1 MTALLITMVT
11 ALVTMLTGKRGM
23 WRKLF
28 GFRAAGKGKVQS
40 PEARGYLR
48 PLTVLEILD
57 TENRQGLLKQI
68 RDNSLMTKEGTE
80 KYYLQPLRHCLNLMQ
95 QLPATEK
102 EHHAVVGGLVDFTLK
117 RVAYALRLSRGY
129 MLPQG
134 AGAEEQSAQAA
145 TWNAVIFYAALCRS
159 LTVFGLLEGELTDGT
174 LWFPGLSVPSQ
185 SYRLRFCQGREERA
199 QALAVLLGMRLLP
212 EDVVIWL
219 GRTPA
224 ALDTLLRIITGED
237 RPGCVVTEIISE
249 ASVLAGGQLAGA
261 RNTPQPVVPEP
272 VVPAAAASV
281 VAPGMVV
288 PATGQEQATVAAPAP
303 GMVLGSALDGGAAAV
318 TGNTVVP
325 PTPQPASVQEE
336 PADQT
341 IGDVMALMG
350 FSTTDRQEVP
360 GAVPGDVFLNRESA
374 GGATENDEV
383 PEETVIPDEPDNLP
397 KPEDNSGRLF
407 WQWLCEGLMNGEI
420 SVNTPGSAVHIICGF
435 VFISVPAIFYQFIK
449 SASCVEGKTREQIQA
464 AFERLGVHKS
474 VNNQRCWQCS
484 LYEKPDGTGGYKK
497 FSGYLIQ
504 LSLVYPRKRYPEDSM
519 FLKFS
524 RGMQ

>member
-1 MTALLITMVT
+1 M
-11 ALVTMLTGKRGM
+11 
-23 WRKLF
+23 F
-28 GFRAAGKGKVQS
+28 GQ
-40 PEARGYLR
+40 
-48 PLTVLEILD
+48 
-57 TENRQGLLKQI
+57 
-68 RDNSLMTKEGTE
+68 
-80 KYYLQPLRHCLNLMQ
+80 
-95 QLPATEK
+95 
-102 EHHAVVGGLVDFTLK
+102 
-117 RVAYALRLSRGY
+117 
-129 MLPQG
+129 
-134 AGAEEQSAQAA
+134 
-145 TWNAVIFYAALCRS
+145 
-159 LTVFGLLEGELTDGT
+159 LEGELDDGSF
-174 LWFPGLSVPSQ
+174 WYPGLVVPSRP
-185 SYRLRFCQGREERA
+185 YRLRFCQGREERE
-199 QALAVLLGMRLLP
+199 QTQAVLLGMRLLP

-219 GRTPA
+219 GRTQA
-224 ALDTLLRIITGED
+224 ALDTLLRIIMGED
-237 RPGCVVTEIISE
+237 RPGCVVSEIISE

-272 VVPAAAASV
+272 VVPAAVASV

-288 PATGQEQATVAAPAP
+288 PATGQEQATVAAPDP
-303 GMVLGSALDGGAAAV
+303 GMMLGSALEGSAAAV

-325 PTPQPASVQEE
+325 PIPQPASVQEE

-341 IGDVMALMG
+341 IGNVMALMG
-350 FSTTDRQEVP
+350 FRTTDRQEVP

-374 GGATENDEV
+374 EGATENDEV

-397 KPEDNSGRLF
+397 KPEDNSGRVF
-407 WQWLCEGLMNGEI
+407 WQWLREGLMNGEI
-420 SVNTPGSAVHIICGF
+420 SVNTPGSAAHIICGF

-504 LSLVYPRKRYPEDSM
+504 LSLVYPREQYPEDSM

>member
-1 MTALLITMVT
+1 MKLWIMVT
-11 ALVTMLTGKRGM
+11 TVTTVTTVLMKM

-28 GFRAAGKGKVQS
+28 GLSATTGKAKEKT

-48 PLTVLEILD
+48 PLTAQEILD

-80 KYYLQPLRHCLNLMQ
+80 KYYLQPLRHCVNLMQ

-159 LTVFGLLEGELTDGT
+159 LTVFGQLEGELDDGSF
-174 LWFPGLSVPSQ
+174 WNPGLSVPSRP
-185 SYRLRFCQGREERA
+185 YRLRFCQGREERA

-224 ALDTLLRIITGED
+224 ALDTLLRIITGEE
-237 RPGCVVTEIISE
+237 RPGCVVSEIISE
-249 ASVLAGGQLAGA
+249 ASVLAGGQLAGT

-272 VVPAAAASV
+272 VVPAAVASV

-288 PATGQEQATVAAPAP
+288 PATEQEQATVAAPAP
-303 GMVLGSALDGGAAAV
+303 GMVLRSALEGSEAAV
-318 TGNTVVP
+318 TGNKVVP
-325 PTPQPASVQEE
+325 STPQLASVPEE

-341 IGDVMALMG
+341 IGDVIALMG
-350 FSTTDRQEVP
+350 FAAKNTPETADVVLPEDGTGSHKHNGVVECIFSEDAAVAQVEEGADGENYGAQFLSWLLEQINTGTLTVNNSDSSLHVVSGLLFAPVP
-360 GAVPGDVFLNRESA
+360 GIFRDFLRE
-374 GGATENDEV
+374 NKMQ
-383 PEETVIPDEPDNLP
+383 PRLRKKIQEE
-397 KPEDNSGRLF
+397 
-407 WQWLCEGLMNGEI
+407 
-420 SVNTPGSAVHIICGF
+420 
-435 VFISVPAIFYQFIK
+435 
-449 SASCVEGKTREQIQA
+449 
-464 AFERLGVHKS
+464 FESLGVHFAVKGKGLYS
-474 VNNQRCWQCS
+474 FQR
-484 LYEKPDGTGGYKK
+484 YPEEGRGGEPETQ
-497 FSGYLIQ
+497 FGYLIKI
-504 LSLVYPRKRYPEDSM
+504 RKIAPAFSVSEDSNYVFIANKYNM
-519 FLKFS
+519 
-524 RGMQ
+524 

>member
-11 ALVTMLTGKRGM
+11 ALVTMLTGRRGM

-48 PLTVLEILD
+48 PLTAQEILD

-80 KYYLQPLRHCLNLMQ
+80 KYYLQPLRHCVNLMQ

-224 ALDTLLRIITGED
+224 ALDTLLRIIMGED
-237 RPGCVVTEIISE
+237 RPGCVVSEIISE

-303 GMVLGSALDGGAAAV
+303 GMVLGSALDGSAAAV

-350 FSTTDRQEVP
+350 FSTQSEPVEPGIFVP
-360 GAVPGDVFLNRESA
+360 GNSESA
-374 GGATENDEV
+374 VTENAADLKDKTEKH
-383 PEETVIPDEPDNLP
+383 ENCGE
-397 KPEDNSGRLF
+397 LF
-407 WQWLCEGLMNGEI
+407 WHWLNNGIRTGSI
-420 SVNTPGSAVHIICGF
+420 SVNRPDSLAHITGGMLFIPTPEIFFSFLKDSPEIIPGTSRDD
-435 VFISVPAIFYQFIK
+435 VQ
-449 SASCVEGKTREQIQA
+449 RE
-464 AFERLGVHKS
+464 FEKLGRNFCRRDNALFQCQKYEEENRLG
-474 VNNQRCWQCS
+474 R
-484 LYEKPDGTGGYKK
+484 YKRW
-497 FSGYLIQ
+497 SGYLIKARQ
-504 LSLVYPRKRYPEDSM
+504 IYTGEEVPGDSM
-519 FLKFS
+519 YLFVS
-524 RGMQ
+524 SV

>member
-1 MTALLITMVT
+1 
-11 ALVTMLTGKRGM
+11 M
-23 WRKLF
+23 WRKIF
-28 GFRAAGKGKVQS
+28 GFSTTGKGKEPT

-48 PLTVLEILD
+48 PLTAQEILD

-80 KYYLQPLRHCLNLMQ
+80 KYYLQPLRHCVNLMQ

-117 RVAYALRLSRGY
+117 KGAYALRLSRGY

-159 LTVFGLLEGELTDGT
+159 LTVFGQLEGELDDGSF
-174 LWFPGLSVPSQ
+174 WNPGLSVPLRP
-185 SYRLRFCQGREERA
+185 YRLRFCQGREERA

-249 ASVLAGGQLAGA
+249 ASVLAGGQLAGV
-261 RNTPQPVVPEP
+261 RNTPQPVVPES
-272 VVPAAAASV
+272 VVPAAVASV
-281 VAPGMVV
+281 VV

-303 GMVLGSALDGGAAAV
+303 GMVLGSALDGSEAAV

-325 PTPQPASVQEE
+325 STPQPASVPEE

-350 FSTTDRQEVP
+350 FSTQSEPVGPDIFVP
-360 GAVPGDVFLNRESA
+360 GNSESVVA
-374 GGATENDEV
+374 ENGADLKDKTEKHENCGEV
-383 PEETVIPDEPDNLP
+383 
-397 KPEDNSGRLF
+397 F
-407 WQWLCEGLMNGEI
+407 WQWLRNGVRTSSI
-420 SVNTPGSAVHIICGF
+420 SVNSPDSLAHITGGMLFIPTPEIFFAFLKDSPEL
-435 VFISVPAIFYQFIK
+435 ISGTSRDDIQ
-449 SASCVEGKTREQIQA
+449 RE
-464 AFERLGVHKS
+464 FEKLGRNFCRRDNALFQCQKYEEENRLG
-474 VNNQRCWQCS
+474 R
-484 LYEKPDGTGGYKK
+484 YKRW
-497 FSGYLIQ
+497 SGYLIKARQ
-504 LSLVYPRKRYPEDSM
+504 IYTGEEVPGDSM
-519 FLKFS
+519 YLFVS
-524 RGMQ
+524 SV

>member
-1 MTALLITMVT
+1 MTLWIMVT
-11 ALVTMLTGKRGM
+11 TVTTVLIKM

-28 GFRAAGKGKVQS
+28 GLSATTGKAKEKT

-48 PLTVLEILD
+48 PLTAQEILD

-68 RDNSLMTKEGTE
+68 RDNSLMTKDGTE
-80 KYYLQPLRHCLNLMQ
+80 KYYLQPLRHCVNLMQ

-159 LTVFGLLEGELTDGT
+159 LTVFGQLEGELDDGSF
-174 LWFPGLSVPSQ
+174 WYPGLVVPSRP
-185 SYRLRFCQGREERA
+185 YRLRFCQGREERA
-199 QALAVLLGMRLLP
+199 QAQAVLLGMRLLP

-219 GRTPA
+219 GRTQA
-224 ALDTLLRIITGED
+224 ALDTLLHIIMGED
-237 RPGCVVTEIISE
+237 RPGCVVSEIISE
-249 ASVLAGGQLAGA
+249 ASVLAGGQLAGV

-303 GMVLGSALDGGAAAV
+303 GMVLGSALEGSVAAV

-325 PTPQPASVQEE
+325 AVPQPASVPEE

-341 IGDVMALMG
+341 IGNVMALMG
-350 FSTTDRQEVP
+350 FSTTNTQEETGTVP
-360 GAVPGDVFLNRESA
+360 GNVSLNREFVE
-374 GGATENDEV
+374 GGTEHGEALMEIV
-383 PEETVIPDEPDNLP
+383 SSGQPDNLP

-449 SASCVEGKTREQIQA
+449 SASCVEGKTREQIQV

-504 LSLVYPRKRYPEDSM
+504 LSLVYPRERYPEDSM